1 MLLKQLLT
9 DYPGAQDSFDEMRDE
24 AGQVRPHWRT
34 FLDYLSRG
42 TPGEMRQRLDNVR
55 RRLRNNGVTYNVYD
69 DASGQHR
76 PWDLNVLPLILPHD
90 EWAGIEAAVIQ
101 RATLLNSILIDVYGD
116 QKLLQEGLLPPALI
130 HGNAGFLRPCHDIAH
145 RDGTALHFYA
155 VDLARAP
162 NGQWWV
168 VADRTQAPSGAGYAL
183 ENRSIISRA
192 FPELFRELNV
202 QHLAGFFSTMRD
214 SLSHWGRMCAANQ
227 YGDELALPLRED
239 EQPLIVLLTPGP
251 YNETYY
257 EQTFL
262 AKYLGFPLV
271 EGSDLTVR
279 NGMVWFKTLS
289 GLQRVHVILRRV
301 DDDFCDPLELRTDSV
316 LGVAGLIEA
325 ARRGNVLI
333 ANSLGSNLLS
343 SGALLGFL
351 PALSQRLLDQP
362 LKMPSVGTW
371 WCGEPS
377 ALEQVIE
384 HLDRLIIKPSFPQL
398 HNMPVFG
405 QDLHGE
411 ARETF
416 IASMR
421 AEPQNFVAQDLVQ
434 LSHAPVWKYTEPAS
448 LGASA
453 IGLRVYACA
462 TPDGFKVMPGG
473 LTRVATGPDA
483 RILTMQ
489 RGGGSKDTWVQG
501 VSNTPM
507 LNLRQLAVSNED
519 LLREDKHLSSR
530 LTENLYWYGRYT
542 ERCTT
547 VSRLIRATLDFMLT
561 TQPEHRGNEWFAVQ
575 SLCKSFGL
583 IDEDDEDQIE
593 SQEKSQSESDDKK
606 QSQSQ
611 SLVKE
616 SEELLSDAEVETALV
631 LAIISTEQPG
641 PAFQIEQLYRIGS
654 QLRERLSLDNWRILN
669 RMVER
674 PDTAAPP
681 SLAEAAV
688 MLDESIT
695 SLMTL
700 AGFATDGMTRDNS
713 WRFLSIGRRIERL
726 QFQCVILQHALQMN
740 PGSSL
745 DWLLELSDSSVTY
758 RSRYK
763 ARPDWVRTLDLLLL
777 DETNPRSVMFQL
789 QGIVQYQEKLA
800 LTYGYCGAK
809 LLSTVMNELKALSPR
824 TDLRCGN
831 AQLVDL
837 LARINLA
844 SYEVSEQLGLRFFSY
859 TGDVH
864 RDMQEEQAA

>member
-1 MLLKQLLT
+1 MLLEQLLT
-9 DYPGAQDSFDEMRDE
+9 DYPAAQGNFDEMRDE
-24 AGQVRPHWRT
+24 AGETRAHWRT
-34 FLDYLSRG
+34 FLEYLSRE
-42 TPGEMRQRLDNVR
+42 TPNEMRQRIDNVR

-69 DASGQHR
+69 DASGVHR

-90 EWAGIEAAVIQ
+90 EWAEIEAAVTQ
-101 RATLLNSILIDVYGD
+101 RATLLNRILLDMYGE
-116 QKLLQEGLLPPALI
+116 QKLLEEGLLPPALI

-145 RDGTALHFYA
+145 RDGIAMHFYA
-155 VDLARAP
+155 VDMARAP

-192 FPELFRELNV
+192 FPDLFRDLKV

-214 SLSHWGRMCAANQ
+214 SLAHWGRLCAANQ
-227 YGDELALPLRED
+227 YGDELGLPLRED

-279 NGMVWFKTLS
+279 NGMVWYKTLS

-351 PALSQRLLDQP
+351 PTLCQRLLDEP

-371 WCGEPS
+371 WCGEPL

-384 HLDRLIIKPSFPQL
+384 NLDRLIIKPSFPQL
-398 HNMPVFG
+398 QNMPVFG
-405 QDLHGE
+405 QDLKDE
-411 ARETF
+411 ARDAF
-416 IASMR
+416 IASLR

-434 LSHAPVWKYTEPAS
+434 LSQAPVWKSDKKPG
-448 LGASA
+448 LDASA

-462 TPDGFKVMPGG
+462 TPDGYVVMPGG

-483 RILTMQ
+483 RVLTMQ

-501 VSNTPM
+501 TASTPM
-507 LNLRQLAVSNED
+507 LNMRQLAVSNED
-519 LLREDKHLSSR
+519 LLREDTRLSSR
-530 LTENLYWYGRYT
+530 LTENLYWFGRYT
-542 ERCTT
+542 ERCMT
-547 VSRLIRATLDFMLT
+547 VSRLIRTTLDFMLN
-561 TQPEHRGNEWFAVQ
+561 TQPEHRGKEWPVIQ
-575 SLCKSFGL
+575 GLCKSFGL
-583 IDEDDEDQIE
+583 IE
-593 SQEKSQSESDDKK
+593 SIPEEQSQTQSQG

-611 SLVKE
+611 SQKT
-616 SEELLSDAEVETALV
+616 EELLSDAEVEAALV
-631 LAIISTEQPG
+631 LAVISTDLPG
-641 PAFQIEQLYRIGS
+641 PASYLEQLYRIGS
-654 QLRERLSLDNWRILN
+654 QLRERLSQDNWRILN
-669 RMVER
+669 RMIER
-674 PDTAAPP
+674 PDSSAPP
-681 SLAEAAV
+681 SLAEAGV
-688 MLDESIT
+688 ILDETIT

-740 PGSSL
+740 SGSYL

-763 ARPDWVRTLDLLLL
+763 ARPEWVRTLDLLLL

-789 QGIVQYQEKLA
+789 QGIVKYQEKLSV
-800 LTYGYCGAK
+800 TYGYCGER
-809 LLSTVMNELKALSPR
+809 LLTPVMKELSALSPR
-824 TDLRCGN
+824 TDLRSGN
-831 AQLVDL
+831 LELVDL

-859 TGDVH
+859 TGDMRGDV
-864 RDMQEEQAA
+864 RGDNMDEEQAA